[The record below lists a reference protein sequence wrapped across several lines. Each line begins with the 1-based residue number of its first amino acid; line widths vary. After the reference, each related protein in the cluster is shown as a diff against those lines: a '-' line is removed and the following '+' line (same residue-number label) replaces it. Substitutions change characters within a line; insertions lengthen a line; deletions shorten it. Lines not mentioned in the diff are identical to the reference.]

1 MENKA
6 LDYEITQRYSK
17 ELEKIR
23 NKLEQLKKGRVYERS
38 QVKSDG
44 GLCKNV
50 EELEKMLGELLDK
63 IQNGKPSIEQNFE
76 IYSDNLK
83 GIK

>member
-1 MENKA
+1 MQNKA

-17 ELEKIR
+17 ELEGIR

-50 EELEKMLGELLDK
+50 EELEEMLGALLDK
-63 IQNGKPSIEQNFE
+63 IQNGKPSVHQEWEKYSEQL
-76 IYSDNLK
+76 D
-83 GIK
+83 GIL